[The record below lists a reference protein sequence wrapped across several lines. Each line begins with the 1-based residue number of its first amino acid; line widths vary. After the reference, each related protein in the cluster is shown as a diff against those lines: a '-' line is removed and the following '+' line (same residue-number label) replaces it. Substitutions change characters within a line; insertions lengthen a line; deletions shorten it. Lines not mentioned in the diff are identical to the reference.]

1 MAFCPWVVI
10 QCPLTSKN
18 LELSTKCYEKHFLKK
33 REHLI
38 TMQVLSSLYANGT
51 SLLCLRISK
60 KTPNMAFVVLTLQAR
75 LRSGSEWCPE
85 QLRSCSNPQA
95 EHLSVSHIAGHL
107 EISCKVECWMF
118 NNHPE
123 LFFLNFW
130 KSFLGKVV
138 GKVTVQKW
146 SKQWLPPQ
154 APGGHSFLQQS
165 ITSPS
170 IGMALARYSTF
181 KLHYKMCKVCF
192 KLVRLLWYACDWN

>member
-1 MAFCPWVVI
+1 MSINFKKLGTEYKMLWKA
-10 QCPLTSKN
+10 LLK
-18 LELSTKCYEKHFLKK
+18 KK

-51 SLLCLRISK
+51 SLLCLWISK
-60 KTPNMAFVVLTLQAR
+60 KTPNMAFVVLTLQAH

-95 EHLSVSHIAGHL
+95 EHLSVSHIARHL

-130 KSFLGKVV
+130 KQFPRQGSLEGDRPKAKQAMAASSSSRRTQLPAAEHHFSFYWDGTGKI
-138 GKVTVQKW
+138 QY
-146 SKQWLPPQ
+146 
-154 APGGHSFLQQS
+154 F
-165 ITSPS
+165 
-170 IGMALARYSTF
+170 
-181 KLHYKMCKVCF
+181 
-192 KLVRLLWYACDWN
+192 